1 MKWDNQEVF
10 QFFNVLKP
18 LAKKDLIPLGIAT
31 AASAINVAIQ
41 KKMFEWST
49 TTLIV
54 SNEEMNHIIKI
65 VQFLE
70 ESGLLIKGVSKAIQ
84 NDAKEQKEVFPGML
98 LGTLGAYLLG
108 NLLAGKGVMRA
119 GEHSYSWSKCFMPP
133 HPLTNSKIQNYY
145 QNETKFNGV
154 YSINNLSKVYDE
166 TYFDSFGVAN
176 ISKEIKKFIGNKNI
190 LTNVS
195 RIQAYDSIICRYFC
209 FRFIDFMLKGQ
220 SLLDYRNLFSIK
232 NMKKIKI
239 KKNDQI
245 ILNYFQKL
253 KIMFL

>member
-176 ISKEIKKFIGNKNI
+176 ISKEI
-190 LTNVS
+190 
-195 RIQAYDSIICRYFC
+195 
-209 FRFIDFMLKGQ
+209 
-220 SLLDYRNLFSIK
+220 
-232 NMKKIKI
+232 
-239 KKNDQI
+239 
-245 ILNYFQKL
+245 
-253 KIMFL
+253 